1 MRFDFFCFTDQVSIT
16 KYPFPKLGNV
26 MHGPPPVLDDDNN
39 DMPTNPAMNR
49 RMSGFNP
56 MMVMNTMNM
65 PMTFNPPSGPG
76 GWVPSMAQPMISP
89 GQFMIPQPSNPSMMA
104 AHQQA
109 MMFAKQAYQMA
120 VAQQAMA
127 AAAEEWE
134 RGSALSGFGSG
145 GSVYGSTAPS
155 MMNAS
160 PGMMGGMNMMHGM
173 QGNPTGGM
181 WPGYGGMGA
190 VPRFGNF
197 LSPGDM
203 QFNSSRSDHGGPGA
217 GTRTS
222 GNWSSSKSMYG
233 ESLGQQPNQ
242 SSLRRVALQQQ
253 SARPQTWNGGRDS
266 LHFPP
271 VPPVPPIPASKNMTG
286 KGSPEPRGPSRLRT
300 SSQPATPTRSA
311 FARKAIPPSSWRPA
325 GS

>member
-1 MRFDFFCFTDQVSIT
+1 
-16 KYPFPKLGNV
+16 

-76 GWVPSMAQPMISP
+76 GWVPTQPMISP

-160 PGMMGGMNMMHGM
+160 PGMMGGMNMMPGM
-173 QGNPTGGM
+173 QGNPAGG
-181 WPGYGGMGA
+181 
-190 VPRFGNF
+190 
-197 LSPGDM
+197 
-203 QFNSSRSDHGGPGA
+203 
-217 GTRTS
+217 
-222 GNWSSSKSMYG
+222 
-233 ESLGQQPNQ
+233 
-242 SSLRRVALQQQ
+242 
-253 SARPQTWNGGRDS
+253 
-266 LHFPP
+266 
-271 VPPVPPIPASKNMTG
+271 
-286 KGSPEPRGPSRLRT
+286 
-300 SSQPATPTRSA
+300 
-311 FARKAIPPSSWRPA
+311 
-325 GS
+325 